1 ERTGV
6 ARDNGGVMFE
16 GKLIDAKAFY
26 LNQTGAGAGGA
37 AEGNMYDITNVR
49 LREVSVGYNFRQFG
63 NFKLNLSIVGRNLFF
78 LYKNAPFDPEIVA
91 STSQTLEGISSFTM
105 PSIRSFGI
113 NVTATF

>member
-1 ERTGV
+1 FLAGFNNTLEYKSISMSFLVDSRWGGKIFNRTEQWLDYKGLSERTGV

-49 LREVSVGYNFRQFG
+49 LREVAVGYNFKQIRR
-63 NFKLNLSIVGRNLFF
+63 FKFN
-78 LYKNAPFDPEIVA
+78 
-91 STSQTLEGISSFTM
+91 
-105 PSIRSFGI
+105 
-113 NVTATF
+113 